1 LTQQA
6 AHLHFCWLRLG
17 ECSRFVATFIT
28 AMAQQ
33 PEIFV
38 LDIAQRPAFAFAA
51 DSLDGARCMARSDWM
66 LLALDRFCRVRRPG
80 AAGQFQLR
88 CATDSEAAVYHD
100 RADEFADPTAQIL
113 IAHLVES

>member
-1 LTQQA
+1 MQPSHVNVQ
-6 AHLHFCWLRLG
+6 
-17 ECSRFVATFIT
+17 SPPSIT

-33 PEIFV
+33 SEVFV
-38 LDIAQRPAFAFAA
+38 LDIAERPAFAFAA
-51 DSLDGARCMARSDWM
+51 DSLDRARRMARSDWM

-88 CATDSEAAVYHD
+88 CATDSEAAFYND
-100 RADEFADPTAQIL
+100 RADEFADPTNEVL